1 MMSSQEIILKS
12 VQGSYNQGNERFGLT
27 AGRQCTCNA
36 LSSVAF
42 TLIKSPGTW
51 NSKDMDFIL
60 ENGDTI
66 YKSLNIDGYVAM
78 DELPK
83 QFMFKNSTTFKADFQ
98 EYRVHPVYI
107 TNLQLSFLF
116 KDIPIDTSGFLFTL
130 RGLTMS
136 VTWTSKHYFLFDSHS
151 RNING
156 EIIPDGFSVLLK
168 FSSRKSLEPV
178 SYTHLTLPTILL
190 V

>member
-1 MMSSQEIILKS
+1 MSSQEIILKS

-98 EYRVHPVYI
+98 EYRVHPIYI

-116 KDIPIDTSGFLFTL
+116 KDIPIDTSGFC
-130 RGLTMS
+130 
-136 VTWTSKHYFLFDSHS
+136 
-151 RNING
+151 
-156 EIIPDGFSVLLK
+156 
-168 FSSRKSLEPV
+168 
-178 SYTHLTLPTILL
+178 LP
-190 V
+190 